1 MAMAGQTILAV
12 VPARGGSKSIPRKNL
27 AVVGGISLVGR
38 AGELAASLPW
48 IDRAIISTDDAEIAA
63 EAERHGLEAPF
74 MRPDDLAGDRSTST
88 DMWRHAWLAAE
99 AHYSQR
105 FDISILL
112 EPTSPLRRAEDL
124 TRCVQ
129 TLLDSG
135 HKAAATV
142 SPTPAHFTP
151 EKTLRVDTAGVL
163 EPYLEEGRKA
173 LRQSIPDYYHCNGI
187 CYALRRATLVDEGKI
202 MEDDCIAVVIDR
214 AIVNIDE
221 PFELELAEWLLA
233 REKAA
238 DGGQP

>member
-27 AVVGGISLVGR
+27 ALVGGISLVGR
-38 AGELAASLPW
+38 AGELAASLSW
-48 IDRAIISTDDAEIAA
+48 IDEAIISTDDVEIAA
-63 EAERHGLEAPF
+63 EATRHGLEAPF
-74 MRPDDLAGDRSTST
+74 QRPDELAGDKSTST

-99 AHYSQR
+99 AHYGQR
-105 FDISILL
+105 FEVSILL
-112 EPTSPLRRAEDL
+112 EPTSPMRRGEDL

-129 TLLDSG
+129 SLLDSS

-151 EKTLRVDTAGVL
+151 HKTLKVDDAGVL
-163 EPYLEEGRKA
+163 GSYLAEGRHA

-187 CYALRRATLVDEGKI
+187 CYALRRATLVDDGHI
-202 MEDDCIAVVIDR
+202 MEDDCLAVVIDR
-214 AIVNIDE
+214 PIVNIDE

-233 REKAA
+233 REA
-238 DGGQP
+238 D